1 MGDESN
7 HEAFRALIPELGLL
21 AEEDAQEETDIV
33 NTLFTRSDALRFVK
47 VLLSHPD
54 LGSDHRIINI
64 NKPGMRAFHQRLWAD
79 EIAYEFYPFGDWD
92 PLTCPPGMFPIPEV
106 GFGTEQGGSYVE
118 KALHGRADHRAPS
131 SGIRYGPVRARRS
144 LRQFVSL
151 ASANRPTTGGA
162 SNTVVWR

>member
-54 LGSDHRIINI
+54 LGSEHRIINI

-92 PLTCPPGMFPIPEV
+92 PLT
-106 GFGTEQGGSYVE
+106 
-118 KALHGRADHRAPS
+118 
-131 SGIRYGPVRARRS
+131 
-144 LRQFVSL
+144 
-151 ASANRPTTGGA
+151 
-162 SNTVVWR
+162 